1 MLSYYGRDLH
11 NKLQILIQGNMSV
24 DEYYKEMEISLIRAQ
39 IEESQK
45 ATMARF
51 LHGLNRDIQ
60 DIVELHHYASLEDL
74 IYQAIKME

>member
-1 MLSYYGRDLH
+1 
-11 NKLQILIQGNMSV
+11 
-24 DEYYKEMEISLIRAQ
+24 MEISLIRAQ

-51 LHGLNRDIQ
+51 LHGLNREIQ

-74 IYQAIKME
+74 IH